1 MRGWSSRIAAVLAAS
16 ALVAACGSSPSP
28 SAGPVESAAPS
39 QSAAPAVPTSEG
51 LIAAAL
57 GSGSITL
64 EESLLYRALALYDS
78 PGLPQ
83 EFRSSVPDMHA
94 AGDLLGEI
102 DAREKTLSPGLLQ
115 QLAPYRARPNDPIS
129 IYNTLP
135 ARTGAANG
143 RIVFAADTVPTWKSL
158 PTAGGKARVWVKAS
172 ATADAELRAHV
183 DDVARVW
190 AAYPGI
196 FTYPRP
202 DKVEASTAAVNP
214 DSAID
219 FYFVDASDLDPRRP
233 ACRADPSLPDCVFGT
248 ANYGYAQRAAEKVG
262 NKSSGYLVIDAA
274 TGGDQLID
282 TLAHELAHAGQF
294 AYDEGESDWLVEST
308 ATWVAFKVMKQLGRK
323 PEFAYKWLGQ
333 FFKQLDQPLAREA
346 DYNAYGSW
354 LYFLFASMKK
364 GDGVVTDIWKAAA
377 ADGVQGEKAVDK
389 VFPFEGNFADFS
401 VRDWNKDPVDPLYK
415 SADDTFPKGH
425 QPEIRNKT
433 KTLEGGKTD
442 SLNVSLPPL
451 ASAYF
456 EYVFPDSALDVTFE
470 NTLSGVA
477 NAHVWAIENVK
488 DKWLA
493 PVDWTKQARPTFCR
507 AVPDEDLGQVIV
519 VVSNTSMT
527 KDLKVPEPPRMVAG
541 TKGCSGWSG
550 TMTGTYKW
558 NMPNTHGSGTS
569 TFSGLWAPAPDS
581 QPVVPCQSGLPGA
594 CIPYLPRGSIH
605 WTWNANLSGGVT
617 CSEDRAGD
625 ALAGSVNDPRN
636 GAGGAG
642 IQASSQVF
650 VLQPDGAGHYGYW
663 GLGSWGL
670 ATKMKCSDGIHSVTA
685 PPGYLNLDAD
695 ASGSGA
701 ADGTGNTCSVTTWQI
716 DVKAD
721 TIKGSCYEWSNSG
734 SSMLYEWSLKRVGPA
749 PGS

>member
-1 MRGWSSRIAAVLAAS
+1 M
-16 ALVAACGSSPSP
+16 LVAACGSSPSSP
-28 SAGPVESAAPS
+28 ASPAGSSTPTP
-39 QSAAPAVPTSEG
+39 SAAPATPTSEE

-57 GSGSITL
+57 ASGSITL

-83 EFRSSVPDMHA
+83 QYRSTVPDMHA
-94 AGDLLGEI
+94 AGKLMREI
-102 DAREKTLSPGLLQ
+102 DATEKTLSPDLLAK
-115 QLAPYRARPNDPIS
+115 LAPYRARPNDPIS

-135 ARTGAANG
+135 ARTGAAQG
-143 RIVFAADTVPTWKSL
+143 RIVFAADTTPSWKSL

-183 DDVARVW
+183 DDVAKVW

-202 DKVEASTAAVNP
+202 DQAHIPTASVNP

-233 ACRADPSLPDCVFGT
+233 ACLVNSALPDCVFGT
-248 ANYGYAQRAAEKVG
+248 ENYGYAQEADERKG
-262 NKSSGYLVIDAA
+262 NKSSAYLVIDAA

-294 AYDEGESDWLVEST
+294 AYDKDESSWLMEST
-308 ATWVAFKVMKQLGRK
+308 ATWVAYKVMKQLGLK
-323 PEFAYKWLGQ
+323 PEFAYKWLGK
-333 FFKQLDQPLAREA
+333 FFDHLDQPLTREA
-346 DYNAYGSW
+346 DYNAYASW

-364 GDGVVTDIWKAAA
+364 GDGVVTDVWKAAA

-389 VFPFEGNFADFS
+389 AFPFDSNFADFS
-401 VRDWNKDPVDPLYK
+401 VRDWNKAPVDPLYK
-415 SADDTFPKGH
+415 SADATFPSGY
-425 QPEIRNKT
+425 QPQTRNKV
-433 KTLEGGKTD
+433 KTLEGGKQD
-442 SLNVSLPPL
+442 SLSVSLPPL
-451 ASAYF
+451 ASAYY

-470 NTLSGVA
+470 NSLSGVA
-477 NAHVWAIENVK
+477 NAHVWAMENVK

-507 AVPDEDLGQVIV
+507 AVPDEDLGQVVI

-527 KDLKVPEPPRMVAG
+527 KDLKVPEPPKMVAG

-550 TMTGTYKW
+550 TMTGTYTW
-558 NMPNTHGSGTS
+558 SMPNTHGSGTA
-569 TFSGLWAPAPDS
+569 TFSGLWAPAPDG
-581 QPVVPCQSGLPGA
+581 QPVVPCQSGLPGSCLA
-594 CIPYLPRGSIH
+594 YLPRGSIH

-617 CSEDRAGD
+617 CTEDLAGD

-650 VLQPDGAGHYGYW
+650 VLQPDGSGHYGYW

-670 ATKMKCSDGIHSVTA
+670 ATKMKCSDGIRAVTA

-695 ASGSGA
+695 ATGSGA
-701 ADGTGNTCSVTTWQI
+701 ADGTGNTCSNTTWQI
-716 DVKAD
+716 DAKAES
-721 TIKGSCYEWSNSG
+721 IKGSCFLWSNSG
-734 SSMLYEWSLKRVGPA
+734 GSMLYEWDLKRVGPA